1 MNEWDPRIE
10 WGVRSPA
17 GRGVRIHHD
26 GNFWIAESAGAVV
39 SSRSLDVA
47 LIGAIR
53 ADDDVVAHKQITD
66 HALWIR
72 GIAASI
78 EGSLP
83 P

>member
-1 MNEWDPRIE
+1 
-10 WGVRSPA
+10 
-17 GRGVRIHHD
+17 
-26 GNFWIAESAGAVV
+26 VV

-66 HALWIR
+66 HAFWIR

-83 P
+83 A